1 MTDTT
6 LSLDL
11 ADEKEQAAA
20 RAEQLRTQIR
30 HHDYRYYVLD
40 QPEVTD
46 AEYDRVMLELLAIE
60 QQYPDLVTPDSPT
73 QRVGG
78 APATGGAARRRA
90 ARRAGD
96 PRRGLP
102 DARRVPAGE
111 RGAGGERGTA
121 LCQPPQCRRRVA
133 APARRL
139 DHRAA
144 PAAPGLL
151 WDRRLGRL
159 A

>member
-46 AEYDRVMLELLAIE
+46 AEYDRVMRELLAIE

-78 APATGGAARRRA
+78 APATAFATHQH
-90 ARRAGD
+90 
-96 PRRGLP
+96 
-102 DARRVPAGE
+102 RVPMLSLAN
-111 RGAGGERGTA
+111 A
-121 LCQPPQCRRRVA
+121 LSIAELREFNARV
-133 APARRL
+133 
-139 DHRAA
+139 
-144 PAAPGLL
+144 
-151 WDRRLGRL
+151 
-159 A
+159 